1 MNPTPQQKRFAGAVI
16 LLLVFCF
23 LVPFFV
29 TGTNVNRDRE
39 AVARLSDPELRGQF
53 ARQQAQEEETARLEQ
68 EARRQEEIR
77 QRQQEAE
84 AASRREN
91 RDSGSDDVVIVENTP
106 AGASQQDKD
115 AAAAAAR
122 TEARRQETARLEAEK
137 ARAEAEKRRKNEEAQ
152 RLERE
157 KQARL
162 AEAKRREQDE
172 RDRRKAQELAARQSG
187 QQRVTVI
194 NGDTRKRTE
203 INVMTPAEAE
213 AKRRAAAQ
221 TATAAGTPVQ
231 PVARNGEKYNVS
243 LGVFSSM
250 TNAQNVK
257 NKVSGICAASIMP
270 FNRNNQRMFKVVCG
284 RTSDMNTIRSIQTRV
299 QPLVGATSIER
310 VN

>member
-77 QRQQEAE
+77 QQEAE

-137 ARAEAEKRRKNEEAQ
+137 ARAEAEQRRKNEEAR

-172 RDRRKAQELAARQSG
+172 KERRKAQELAARQNG

-194 NGDTRKRTE
+194 NGDTKKRTE

-221 TATAAGTPVQ
+221 TATAAGTPAQ

-284 RTSDMNTIRSIQTRV
+284 RTSDMNTIRSIQARV